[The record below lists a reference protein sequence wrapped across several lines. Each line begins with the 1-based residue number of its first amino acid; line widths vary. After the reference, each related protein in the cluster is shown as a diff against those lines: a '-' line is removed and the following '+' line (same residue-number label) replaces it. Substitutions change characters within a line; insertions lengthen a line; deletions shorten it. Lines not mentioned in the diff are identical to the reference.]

1 MTVQCVVCGKV
12 FEAQRS
18 TKKYCSNDCCNAMR
32 RQKWANRDK
41 QEKEN
46 KLMPEKKC
54 PICEKIF
61 RPKNKSANQRIC
73 CYDCMPDGIQLTR
86 GVFLAKIKEAR
97 GGKCLRCGYNKCM
110 QALEFHHLDP
120 SQKEFT
126 ISNDHFRLQE
136 AINESK
142 KCILLCSNCHKE
154 FHAGMWEIKEIL
166 EKEEVEPYGT

>member
-1 MTVQCVVCGKV
+1 
-12 FEAQRS
+12 
-18 TKKYCSNDCCNAMR
+18 
-32 RQKWANRDK
+32 
-41 QEKEN
+41 
-46 KLMPEKKC
+46 MPEKKC
-54 PICEKIF
+54 PICEKNF

-73 CYDCMPDGIQLTR
+73 CYDCMPDGVQLTR
-86 GVFLAKIKEAR
+86 GIFLAKIKEAR